1 MRRRLSIHLLL
12 AFFLLLTQQ
21 LAIAHGSSHPLKG
34 TAGESSACHICVISG
49 QASGPITAAT
59 PDFTTDLRYVLQA
72 SVPCLDVQPALLR
85 AFRPRA
91 PPQHA

>member
-12 AFFLLLTQQ
+12 ALLLLVTQQ

-34 TAGESSACHICVISG
+34 TAGESNACHICVMST
-49 QASGPITAAT
+49 QTSGPITAAT

-72 SVPCLDVQPALLR
+72 SVPALDLQPGPVR
-85 AFRPRA
+85 AFRSRA
-91 PPQHA
+91 PPHHS